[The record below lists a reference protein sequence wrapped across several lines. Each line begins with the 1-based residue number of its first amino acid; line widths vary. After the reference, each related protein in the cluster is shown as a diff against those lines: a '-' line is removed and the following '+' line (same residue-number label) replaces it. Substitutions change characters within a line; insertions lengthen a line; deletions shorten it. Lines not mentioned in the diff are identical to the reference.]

1 MYAAKASGKDVV
13 RDVFLKYVKLASGR
27 ISVRFQSR
35 MGLVDHLP

>member
-1 MYAAKASGKDVV
+1 
-13 RDVFLKYVKLASGR
+13 LKYVKLASGR